1 MARIVAKHRYQMN
14 FCNSFN
20 GQYFNLYVRRFF
32 FGLVYSKMLQHNNER
47 YLCFDMGTSEFL
59 INKMMLNVYPHSA
72 KVQHTCF
79 TAQYQRGQSRDTHVV
94 ISHVLFTFC
103 A

>member
-1 MARIVAKHRYQMN
+1 
-14 FCNSFN
+14 
-20 GQYFNLYVRRFF
+20 
-32 FGLVYSKMLQHNNER
+32 MLQHNNER
-47 YLCFDMGTSEFL
+47 YLCFDMGTNEFL

-94 ISHVLFTFC
+94 ISHYFVYILRLIEGVFSNYFVGLWWSTEMTPS
-103 A
+103 AGYPD